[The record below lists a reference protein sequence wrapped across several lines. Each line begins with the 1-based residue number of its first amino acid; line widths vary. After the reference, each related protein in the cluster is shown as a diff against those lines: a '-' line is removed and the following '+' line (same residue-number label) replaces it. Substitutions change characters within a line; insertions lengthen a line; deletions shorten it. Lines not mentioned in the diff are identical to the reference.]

1 MRPSAT
7 QPLRPRFLASLAAL
21 VIGLVAV
28 FLFWPSAS
36 RADETTDNELPPRDV
51 SMVVQP
57 AAVSLGPVP
66 SEFERID
73 AGWLV
78 FEFPGSARSRVEPLV
93 PEAEGFRTRLAEDLG
108 QPVLAHAL
116 VRVARTPDQMNQ
128 LSPRGAPP
136 PEYAAAMAYPSEHLV
151 LLSMQAPYTWEGTD
165 LVELLGHELAHMAL
179 SDAVADHAVPR
190 WFNEGLAIHESGEI
204 PWARTKTLWD
214 ASLSRR
220 LLPLAELDQ
229 SLPTNRLD
237 VSIAYAEAA
246 DVVRFLMR
254 DADRARFGSLIE
266 RVRAGVPFERALED
280 AYDSDIR
287 KLEYEWREEVARRFG
302 YWPVL
307 TGGGLLWVLISALA
321 VAAWVKKRR
330 RAKAQLAQ
338 WAREEAEVDA
348 AIAASR
354 NESFPPVRVD
364 DGPRD
369 EPVPPRVPSVP
380 VVEHEGR
387 WYTLH

>member
-1 MRPSAT
+1 MRPTAT
-7 QPLRPRFLASLAAL
+7 QPLRRRFLLSLLAL

-28 FLFWPSAS
+28 LLPAAG
-36 RADETTDNELPPRDV
+36 RADEAGDNELPPRDV
-51 SMVVQP
+51 SVVVQP

-66 SEFERID
+66 SEFQRID
-73 AGWLV
+73 AGWIV

-93 PEAEGFRTRLAEDLG
+93 HEAEGFRARLAEDLG

-136 PEYAAAMAYPSEHLV
+136 PEYAAAVAYPSEHLV

-165 LVELLGHELAHMAL
+165 LVELLGHELAHVAL

-229 SLPTNRLD
+229 SLPTDRTD

-266 RVRAGVPFERALED
+266 RVRGGAPFERALGD

-348 AIAASR
+348 AIAAAHNDTLSPAR
-354 NESFPPVRVD
+354 PRSDPL
-364 DGPRD
+364 RD
-369 EPVPPRVPSVP
+369 EPVPQRIPSVP

>member
-1 MRPSAT
+1 MEPSAT
-7 QPLRPRFLASLAAL
+7 QPLRRRFLASLVAL
-21 VIGLVAV
+21 FVGLVAI
-28 FLFWPSAS
+28 LFPAPA
-36 RADETTDNELPPRDV
+36 RADEAGDNELPPRDV

-57 AAVSLGPVP
+57 AAVSLGPLP
-66 SEFERID
+66 SEFQRID
-73 AGWLV
+73 AGWIA

-93 PEAEGFRTRLAEDLG
+93 REAEGFRARLAEDLG

-136 PEYAAAMAYPSEHLV
+136 PEYAAAVAYPSEHLV
-151 LLSMQAPYTWEGTD
+151 LLSMQAPYTWDGTD
-165 LVELLGHELAHMAL
+165 LAELLGHELAHVAL

-204 PWARTKTLWD
+204 PWARTETLWN

-229 SLPTNRLD
+229 SLPTDRLD
-237 VSIAYAEAA
+237 VSVAYAEAA

-266 RVRAGVPFERALED
+266 RVRGGAPFERALGD

-348 AIAASR
+348 AIAAAR
-354 NESFPPVRVD
+354 NETLSPVRTESD
-364 DGPRD
+364 PLRE
-369 EPVPPRVPSVP
+369 EPVPHRVPSVP

>member
-1 MRPSAT
+1 MRPTAT
-7 QPLRPRFLASLAAL
+7 QPLRRRFLLSLLAL

-28 FLFWPSAS
+28 LLPAAG
-36 RADETTDNELPPRDV
+36 RADEAGDNELPPRDV
-51 SMVVQP
+51 SVVVQP

-66 SEFERID
+66 SEFQRID
-73 AGWLV
+73 AGWIV

-93 PEAEGFRTRLAEDLG
+93 HEAEGFRARLAEDLG

-136 PEYAAAMAYPSEHLV
+136 PEYAAAVAYPSEHLV

-165 LVELLGHELAHMAL
+165 LVELLGHELAHVAL

-220 LLPLAELDQ
+220 LLPLTELDQ
-229 SLPTNRLD
+229 SLPTDRMD

-266 RVRAGVPFERALED
+266 RVRGGAPFERALGD

-348 AIAASR
+348 AIAAAR
-354 NESFPPVRVD
+354 NDTLSPARPQSD
-364 DGPRD
+364 PLRD
-369 EPVPPRVPSVP
+369 EPVPQRIPSVP

>member
-1 MRPSAT
+1 MRPTAT
-7 QPLRPRFLASLAAL
+7 QPLRRRFLVSLLAL

-28 FLFWPSAS
+28 LLPAAG
-36 RADETTDNELPPRDV
+36 RADEAGDNELPPRDV
-51 SMVVQP
+51 SVVVQP

-66 SEFERID
+66 SEFQRID
-73 AGWLV
+73 AGWIV

-93 PEAEGFRTRLAEDLG
+93 HEAEGFRARLAEDLG

-136 PEYAAAMAYPSEHLV
+136 PEYAAAVAYPSEHLV

-165 LVELLGHELAHMAL
+165 LVELLGHELAHVAL

-229 SLPTNRLD
+229 SLPTDRTD

-266 RVRAGVPFERALED
+266 RVRGGAPFERALGD

-348 AIAASR
+348 AIAAAHNDTLSPAR
-354 NESFPPVRVD
+354 PRSDPL
-364 DGPRD
+364 RD
-369 EPVPPRVPSVP
+369 EPVPQRIPSVP